1 MNKIKNIL
9 HNIPNWKRMLNTVGN
24 EGIVNNMPFIL
35 YCSLLGI
42 FYISINHLA
51 ENRIRKIN
59 DTAKQLKEL
68 RWRFI
73 DEKSQIMFLT
83 KESELAKGAS
93 VLGLQTTKV
102 PPYKI
107 HVEINNSNE
116 DE

>member
-1 MNKIKNIL
+1 MTKIKNIL

-42 FYISINHLA
+42 VYITINHLA

-68 RWRFI
+68 RWKFI

-93 VLGLQTTKV
+93 VLGLQITKV

-107 HVEINNSNE
+107 HVEKIINNENK
-116 DE
+116 